1 MFNDQYFETMLNFV
15 LLREGGYVNGPDDPG
30 GETNHGITH
39 EVYDSYRRSTGYI
52 SQEKSNE
59 L

>member
-39 EVYDSYRRSTGYI
+39 EVCCKRTTSSGIFD
-52 SQEKSNE
+52 N
-59 L
+59 